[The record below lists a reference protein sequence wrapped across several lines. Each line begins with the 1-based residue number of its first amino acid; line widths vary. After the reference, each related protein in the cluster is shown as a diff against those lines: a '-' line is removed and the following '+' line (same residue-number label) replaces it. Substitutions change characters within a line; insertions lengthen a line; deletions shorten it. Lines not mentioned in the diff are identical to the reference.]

1 MTKRSL
7 KVGALALA
15 LAMAGAGAGC
25 GTSGGAPAIAT
36 GGAKPEW
43 IDKPSSDP
51 RYPIDRFVTAR
62 AAVSLKGLSEAEV
75 AAKLDAAV
83 RGEVATQ
90 IAGKIT
96 AELNDYEKETK
107 SKNGANSTERS
118 IEQRA
123 QQTVKDFD
131 LTNIEI
137 KERWRD
143 ADTAYGFG
151 VLEKSKAV
159 LLETPK
165 LTDLV
170 KSASDHLSRGDGL
183 ADKDPG
189 AALGEYFRARQ
200 DGEKA
205 FDGKSLVRALGGD
218 VAAVPAPTEAT
229 EKLATLAQ
237 KIALAIESGGG
248 QRVIDGKAL
257 PRPIVISAMAGSAP
271 VSGLPLAIDLRGG
284 RLQSKVRTGPD
295 GKASVRVDDVGKF
308 DTPEKAIN
316 VTVDWGALA
325 NVGAG
330 AAPVWAKSLPE
341 LAAAT
346 TAQKKTKESTR
357 VIVRI
362 VEQIM
367 MSEAGG
373 DPKDVTEPPVRTA
386 VTKALEDAGLKPV
399 DAKALDAK
407 LTDPAKAGD
416 SELKEKAVGLA
427 DVLVVGTATSRESG
441 KYGTKTVWHRARVE
455 VRAIDLGTGRVIAT
469 FTDEAKAKKPGE
481 PDWAGRS
488 ALEAVSEQ
496 IGKAIAPKLLTEL
509 GFKP

>member
-1 MTKRSL
+1 MTSRHL
-7 KVGALALA
+7 GRVGAVALALA
-15 LAMAGAGAGC
+15 TLGPVGFLVGC

-36 GGAKPEW
+36 GGARPDW

-51 RYPIDRFVTAR
+51 RYPIERYVTAR
-62 AAVSLKGLSEAEV
+62 AAVSLKGLSEAEA
-75 AAKLDAAV
+75 AAKLDAAT

-96 AELNDYEKETK
+96 AELNDVEKETL
-107 SKNGANSTERS
+107 KNGKSTTERS

-131 LTNIEI
+131 LTSIEI

-143 ADTAYGFG
+143 GDTAYALG
-151 VLEKSKAV
+151 VLEKQKAV

-170 KSASDHLSRGDGL
+170 KSASEHLSRGDGL

-205 FDGKSLVRALGGD
+205 WDGKSLIRALGGD
-218 VAAVPAPTEAT
+218 AGVVPAPTEAT
-229 EKLATLAQ
+229 EKLATLAG
-237 KIALAIESGGG
+237 KIALSIESGGG
-248 QRVIDGKAL
+248 QRVTDGKAL
-257 PRPIVISAMAGSAP
+257 PRPLVVLAMAGASP
-271 VSGLPLAIDLRGG
+271 VAGLPLAIELRGG

-295 GKASVRVDDVGKF
+295 GRASVRVDDVGHF
-308 DTPEKAIN
+308 DTPEKPLN
-316 VTVDWGALA
+316 VTLDWGGLA
-325 NVGAG
+325 NQG
-330 AAPVWAKSLPE
+330 AAPGWARALPE
-341 LAAAT
+341 VAAAT

-362 VEQIM
+362 AEQIM
-367 MSEAGG
+367 MSESGG

-386 VTKALEDAGLKPV
+386 ITKALEDAGLKPV

-407 LTDPAKAGD
+407 LADPAKAGD
-416 SELKEKAVGLA
+416 AELKEKAMGLA
-427 DVLVVGTATSRESG
+427 DVLILGTATSRESG
-441 KYGTKTVWHRARVE
+441 KYGSKTVWHRARAELRV
-455 VRAIDLGTGRVIAT
+455 VDLGTGRVIAT

-488 ALEAVSEQ
+488 ALEALSEK
-496 IGKAIAPKLLTEL
+496 IGPVVAPKLLKEL
-509 GFKP
+509 GF

>member
-1 MTKRSL
+1 MIALTKLAR
-7 KVGALALA
+7 VGAVALALA
-15 LAMAGAGAGC
+15 PVALVAGC

-36 GGAKPEW
+36 GGARPDW

-51 RYPIDRFVTAR
+51 RYPIERYVTAR
-62 AAVSLKGLSEAEV
+62 AAVSLKGLTEAEA
-75 AAKLDAAV
+75 AAKLDAAT

-96 AELNDYEKETK
+96 AELNDVEKETL
-107 SKNGANSTERS
+107 KNGKSTTERS

-131 LTNIEI
+131 LTSIEI

-143 ADTAYGFG
+143 GDTAYALG
-151 VLEKSKAV
+151 VLEKQKAV

-170 KSASDHLSRGDGL
+170 KSASEHLARGDAL
-183 ADKDPG
+183 VDKDPG
-189 AALGEYFRARQ
+189 AGLGEYFRARQ

-205 FDGKSLVRALGGD
+205 WDGKSLIRALGGD
-218 VAAVPAPTEAT
+218 AGVVPAPTEAT
-229 EKLATLAQ
+229 EKLATLAG
-237 KIALAIESGGG
+237 KIALVIESGGG
-248 QRVIDGKAL
+248 QRVTDGKAL
-257 PRPIVISAMAGSAP
+257 PRPVVVLAMAGAAP
-271 VSGLPLAIDLRGG
+271 VAGLPLAIELRGG

-295 GKASVRVDDVGKF
+295 GRASVRVDDVGKF
-308 DTPEKAIN
+308 DTPEKPIN
-316 VTVDWGALA
+316 VTLDWGGLA
-325 NVGAG
+325 NANSG
-330 AAPVWAKSLPE
+330 AAPAWARALPE

-346 TAQKKTKESTR
+346 TTQKKTKESTR

-362 VEQIM
+362 SEEIM
-367 MSEAGG
+367 MSESGG
-373 DPKDVTEPPVRTA
+373 DPKAVTEPPVGTA
-386 VTKALEDAGLKPV
+386 VMKALQDAGLKPV

-416 SELKEKAVGLA
+416 AELKEKAVGLA
-427 DVLVVGTATSRESG
+427 DVLVIGTATSRESG
-441 KYGTKTVWHRARVE
+441 KYGTKTVWHRARAELRV
-455 VRAIDLGTGRVIAT
+455 VDLGTGRVIAT

-488 ALEAVSEQ
+488 ALEALSE
-496 IGKAIAPKLLTEL
+496 KLAPTVAPKLLKEL
-509 GFKP
+509 GF

>member
-1 MTKRSL
+1 MTKRNL
-7 KVGALALA
+7 KIGALALA
-15 LAMAGAGAGC
+15 LALAQVGC
-25 GTSGGAPAIAT
+25 AT
-36 GGAKPEW
+36 GGGASAIAAGGPKPEW

-107 SKNGANSTERS
+107 SKNGVSSTERS

-170 KSASDHLSRGDGL
+170 KSAADHLSRGDGL

-218 VAAVPAPTEAT
+218 AAGIPAPTEAT

-237 KIALAIESGGG
+237 KIALTIESGGG
-248 QRVIDGKAL
+248 QRVTDGKAL
-257 PRPIVISAMAGSAP
+257 PRPIVVLAQAGSAP
-271 VSGLPLAIDLRGG
+271 VSGLPLAIELRGG
-284 RLQSKVRTGPD
+284 RLESKVRTGPD
-295 GKASVRVDDVGKF
+295 GRANVRVDDVGRF

-316 VTVDWGALA
+316 VTLDWGALA
-325 NVGAG
+325 NGN
-330 AAPVWAKSLPE
+330 AAPAWAKGLPA
-341 LAAAT
+341 LAAST
-346 TAQKKTKESTR
+346 TTQKKTKESTR
-357 VIVRI
+357 VLVRI
-362 VEQIM
+362 AEQIM
-367 MSEAGG
+367 MSETGG
-373 DPKDVTEPPVRTA
+373 DPKDVSEPPVRTA
-386 VTKALEDAGLKPV
+386 VTKSLEDAGLKPV

-416 SELKEKAVGLA
+416 AELKEKATGLC
-427 DVLVVGTATSRESG
+427 DVLILGTATSRESG
-441 KYGTKTVWHRARVE
+441 KYGTKTVWHRARAE
-455 VRAIDLGTGRVIAT
+455 LRAVDVGTGRVLAT
-469 FTDEAKAKKPGE
+469 ITDEAKAKKPGE

-488 ALEAVSEQ
+488 ALEALAEK
-496 IGKAIAPKLLTEL
+496 IGPGLAPKILKEL
-509 GFKP
+509 GF

>member
-1 MTKRSL
+1 VRSF
-7 KVGALALA
+7 GGIGRATALALA
-15 LAMAGAGAGC
+15 LALPLGGLAGC
-25 GTSGGAPAIAT
+25 GTT
-36 GGAKPEW
+36 GGAAAIASGGPRPEW

-62 AAVSLKGLSEAEV
+62 AAVSLKGLSEAE
-75 AAKLDAAV
+75 ATAKLDAAV

-107 SKNGANSTERS
+107 KNGVSQTERA

-143 ADTAYGFG
+143 GDTAYALG
-151 VLEKSKAV
+151 VLEKQKAV

-165 LTDLV
+165 LTDLA
-170 KSASDHLSRGDGL
+170 KSAAEHLSRGDGL
-183 ADKDPG
+183 AEKDPG
-189 AALGEYFRARQ
+189 AALAEYFRARQ

-205 FDGKSLVRALGGD
+205 WDGKSLVRALGGD
-218 VAAVPAPTEAT
+218 AAGIPAPTEAT
-229 EKLATLAQ
+229 EKLATLAG
-237 KIALAIESGGG
+237 KIALTVESGGG
-248 QRVIDGKAL
+248 QRVTDGKAL
-257 PRPIVISAMAGSAP
+257 PRPIVIAAKAGAAP
-271 VSGLPLAIDLRGG
+271 VAGLPLAIELRGG
-284 RLQSKVRTGPD
+284 RLQPKVRTGPD

-308 DTPEKAIN
+308 DTPEKPIN

-325 NVGAG
+325 NGN
-330 AAPVWAKSLPE
+330 AAPVWARSLPE

-346 TAQKKTKESTR
+346 TAEKKTKESTR

-362 VEQIM
+362 IEQIM

-373 DPKDVTEPPVRTA
+373 DPKDVTEPPVRTSI
-386 VTKALEDAGLKPV
+386 TKALEDAGMKPV

-416 SELKEKAVGLA
+416 AELKDKAVGLA
-427 DVLVVGTATSRESG
+427 DVLVIGTATSRESG
-441 KYGTKTVWHRARVE
+441 KYGTKTVWHRARAELRV
-455 VRAIDLGTGRVIAT
+455 VDLGTGRVIAT

-488 ALEAVSEQ
+488 ALEALSEKV
-496 IGKAIAPKLLTEL
+496 GPSVAPKLLKEL
-509 GFKP
+509 GF